1 MNLIELA
8 RQHIQAEND
17 HDVPATMA
25 TISENGAD
33 YKIWSNN
40 ESFASRQTIE
50 DF

>member
-1 MNLIELA
+1 MPQQNFKRKAMNLIELA

-33 YKIWSNN
+33 YKI
-40 ESFASRQTIE
+40 
-50 DF
+50 